1 MVLTL
6 FAVILAFL
14 FLPLKHVGM
23 YLAIKLHQN
32 TDINLLALMLCSFE
46 QCMDMN
52 HVKKKYVTCVPEA
65 HGQHDEFFPELL
77 LC

>member
-1 MVLTL
+1 
-6 FAVILAFL
+6 
-14 FLPLKHVGM
+14 
-23 YLAIKLHQN
+23 
-32 TDINLLALMLCSFE
+32 
-46 QCMDMN
+46 MDMN